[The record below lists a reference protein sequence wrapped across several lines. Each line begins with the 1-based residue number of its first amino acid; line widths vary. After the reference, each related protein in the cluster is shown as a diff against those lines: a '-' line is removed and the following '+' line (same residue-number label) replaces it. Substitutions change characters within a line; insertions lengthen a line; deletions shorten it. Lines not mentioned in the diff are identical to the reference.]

1 MPKSKRVKKVTLS
14 KTKGKGFEGKTKSVE
29 DVRACVEKYS
39 SVYVYTAENMRN
51 APLKGIRAEWRD
63 SRFFFG
69 RTKQLAV
76 ALGRTTESEMRDGLS
91 RVSEALLGRE
101 GGLLFTNRTRE
112 EVLQYFDAYLHYDFA
127 RAGFVATE
135 THTLTEGPLERM
147 AHSIEPYLRKLGL
160 PTKLDCGVVTLLK
173 DHIVCTA
180 GEKLTADQAKLLQL
194 LDVKMTQFKLSLRA
208 AWTDGSFDALGGD
221 VVM

>member
-1 MPKSKRVKKVTLS
+1 MDPPASAIGTLLLAGILISKRVKKVTLS
-14 KTKGKGFEGKTKSVE
+14 KTKGKGYEGKTKSVD

-76 ALGRTTESEMRDGLS
+76 ALGRTTESEMRVGLS

-112 EVLQYFDAYLHYDFA
+112 
-127 RAGFVATE
+127 
-135 THTLTEGPLERM
+135 EGPLERM

-173 DHIVCTA
+173 NHTVCTA
-180 GEKLTADQAKLLQL
+180 GEKLSADQAKLLQL
-194 LDVKMTQFKLSLRA
+194 LDVKLAQFKVSLRA
-208 AWTDGSFDALGGD
+208 AWTDDTFDALGGD
-221 VVM
+221 MQ